1 MGWNGRVF
9 IQLKHSVL
17 DLSKRK
23 LRVCRVT
30 VLKNL
35 QKEKRLDTEGTIF
48 NLMEKRHGSQLLNA
62 GADEFKS
69 ESRQKS
75 SILNVGKHG
84 NKLIEGT
91 ADASQF
97 TLDALLLKNKKIIKK
112 CFDRTLFMGLSAG
125 VNNVK
130 CTNPW

>member
-1 MGWNGRVF
+1 
-9 IQLKHSVL
+9 
-17 DLSKRK
+17 
-23 LRVCRVT
+23 
-30 VLKNL
+30 
-35 QKEKRLDTEGTIF
+35 
-48 NLMEKRHGSQLLNA
+48 MEKRHGSQLLNA

-97 TLDALLLKNKKIIKK
+97 SLDALLLKNKKIKK
-112 CFDRTLFMGLSAG
+112 NALTEHYLWGLVQG
-125 VNNVK
+125 L
-130 CTNPW
+130 TM